1 MTGVP
6 IEPKSSTSLLDSI
19 LTSLDYVCYAAV
31 PGAGGNDAIFL
42 IGKPNEG

>member
-1 MTGVP
+1 
-6 IEPKSSTSLLDSI
+6 LDQI

-42 IGKPNEG
+42 IGKPNEGEGISFHERI